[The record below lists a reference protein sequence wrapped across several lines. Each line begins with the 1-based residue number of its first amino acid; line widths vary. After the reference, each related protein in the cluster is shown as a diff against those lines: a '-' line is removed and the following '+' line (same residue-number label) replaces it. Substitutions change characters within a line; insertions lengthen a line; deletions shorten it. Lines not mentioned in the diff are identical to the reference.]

1 MGGFSPSCH
10 QHLMSRAVYVIGPL
24 VHRLQT
30 VTVIGQLDAS
40 ALQLASRFELNFK
53 TSRYHQPKNTSSNL
67 NAINPGAILDEL
79 ELIIRRAV
87 TEAWSVDAE
96 ANAVRLLK
104 ELSTRN
110 VHPEHPELIKAFDTA
125 IGWFPTWMAR
135 PSRKHVHKHLAR
147 YVDEW
152 KAATNN

>member
-1 MGGFSPSCH
+1 
-10 QHLMSRAVYVIGPL
+10 MSRAVYVIGPL

-53 TSRYHQPKNTSSNL
+53 TSRYHEPKNTSSNL

-79 ELIIRRAV
+79 ELIFRRAV
-87 TEAWSVDAE
+87 TEALSVDAE

-110 VHPEHPELIKAFDTA
+110 VHPELIKAFDTA
-125 IGWFPTWMAR
+125 IGWFPNWNG
-135 PSRKHVHKHLAR
+135 
-147 YVDEW
+147 
-152 KAATNN
+152 ATFTETRSQAFGAVRR